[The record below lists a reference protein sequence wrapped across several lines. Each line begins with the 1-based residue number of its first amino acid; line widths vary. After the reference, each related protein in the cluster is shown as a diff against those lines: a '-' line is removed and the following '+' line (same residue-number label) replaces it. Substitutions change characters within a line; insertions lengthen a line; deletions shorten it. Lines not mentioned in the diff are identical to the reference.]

1 MQGLK
6 ILVVVLGVLILVGLA
21 VVIVTIAS
29 RLKGPAG
36 ARPGF
41 GAASLLLPKG
51 CRVVEMTPAGARLA
65 LRLGEGPDCQLI
77 LFLDPETGREA
88 GRLSLLA
95 QP

>member
-1 MQGLK
+1 
-6 ILVVVLGVLILVGLA
+6 
-21 VVIVTIAS
+21 
-29 RLKGPAG
+29 
-36 ARPGF
+36 
-41 GAASLLLPKG
+41 
-51 CRVVEMTPAGARLA
+51 MTPAGARLA